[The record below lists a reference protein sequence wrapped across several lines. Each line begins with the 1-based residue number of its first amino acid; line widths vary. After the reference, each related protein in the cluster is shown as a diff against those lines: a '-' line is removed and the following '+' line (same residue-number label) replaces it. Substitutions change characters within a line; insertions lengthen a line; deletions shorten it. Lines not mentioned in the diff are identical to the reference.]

1 MTRIEM
7 NEPAG
12 VVAKFGAEVFSL
24 GLKLGDDGGV
34 GAQPDVQVLEGV
46 VVDEI
51 ELDVFIAAAFPGG
64 RVGCAQEIE
73 FGAFLFDRLLLGF
86 SRFFGRLFNR
96 FGRLGRCGL
105 LGQEKQDPE
114 SKLEH
119 VDSLCQGWLPPIGA
133 LWPRTG

>member
-1 MTRIEM
+1 M

-12 VVAKFGAEVFSL
+12 VVAKLGAEVFSL

-51 ELDVFIAAAFPGG
+51 ELDVFIAAALPGSGVG
-64 RVGCAQEIE
+64 RAQEIE
-73 FGAFLFDRLLLGF
+73 FGAFLFHRLLLGF
-86 SRFFGRLFNR
+86 GRFFGCLFNR
-96 FGRLGRCGL
+96 FGRFRWRGL

-114 SKLEH
+114 SELEH
-119 VDSLCQGWLPPIGA
+119 VDSLCQGSLPPIGA
-133 LWPRTG
+133 LRPSTG